1 MPMLGTHMV
10 YSAYPSGY
18 APYTERCA
26 SLKKTMNWNQLK
38 NKIYA
43 WDGGWLDI
51 YVRDTTTKDWE
62 KWTQY
67 VNQNFRIDWYNGQ
80 TERDESKID
89 FTVIQE
95 YWDGN
100 HDLCSTAKVFI
111 DDNIQVNSH
120 FFDNEEIENDIDP
133 REFKTIEDHN
143 KLIDYLKGLSK
154 ILDSEVTVTPE
165 NCPDIELM
173 KIKGESV
180 EINVDGDPK
189 KWPLRIKK

>member
-1 MPMLGTHMV
+1 
-10 YSAYPSGY
+10 
-18 APYTERCA
+18 
-26 SLKKTMNWNQLK
+26 MNWNQLK